1 MEYEFV
7 YFYNNKDAEI
17 NFIKKYRDDIAEIMI
32 GCFAP
37 GAEYQ
42 KVKESR
48 IFHDIVQ
55 YTRSQWFFV
64 MDKNKN
70 EDKNKQHI
78 IAFCKMKQNEN
89 VKETNIDVQTY
100 KRNTISDHDNY
111 QKFEFKSK
119 TIGPSIEA
127 LCKRP
132 GYKNAGAFLLKNMHD
147 VLRKNKIE
155 KVYLVPE
162 SMRSK
167 EAYEGY
173 LKDNNCKFKDD
184 YYTEN
189 QKLMGFYKSV
199 GYKILD
205 RTYVIE
211 KCDKKSDDSGWRDF
225 IAYNV
230 MYYDLNQKN

>member
-42 KVKESR
+42 KLKESR

-55 YTRSQWFFV
+55 YSRSQWFFV
-64 MDKNKN
+64 LDKNKD

-89 VKETNIDVQTY
+89 VKETNIDVETY
-100 KRNTISDHDNY
+100 KKNVVLDLDL
-111 QKFEFKSK
+111 KFKST

-173 LKDNNCKFKDD
+173 LEDNNCKFKDD
-184 YYTEN
+184 YYAEN
-189 QKLMGFYKSV
+189 QRLIGFYKSV
-199 GYKILD
+199 GYEILD
-205 RTYVIE
+205 KTFVIE
-211 KCDKKSDDSGWRDF
+211 KCDKKSDNGNQRDF